1 VILATAASTGH
12 SSMGSAVEWPVPG
25 TGGGRTAMPQRIRQS
40 VVVFLP
46 IAFFLVTELARR
58 WG

>member
-1 VILATAASTGH
+1 
-12 SSMGSAVEWPVPG
+12 MGSGVEWPVPG
-25 TGGGRTAMPQRIRQS
+25 TGGGRTAMSQRMRQS

-46 IAFFLVTELARR
+46 VAFFLAIELARR

>member
-1 VILATAASTGH
+1 
-12 SSMGSAVEWPVPG
+12 M
-25 TGGGRTAMPQRIRQS
+25 RQS

-46 IAFFLVTELARR
+46 VAFFLVTELARR

>member
-1 VILATAASTGH
+1 
-12 SSMGSAVEWPVPG
+12 MGSAVEWPVPG